1 MSDPKQTSG
10 ELAITR
16 AAATLAL
23 RSGGDQTLADVLHS
37 RALQH
42 HAEELREYLT
52 LRLGSI
58 ERGKDAMS
66 ALKVRIGQMGA
77 ERLAEPPGIRARL
90 YREAREI
97 ARALGSASGQEKND
111 EKNSE
116 RDALPF
122 RESARPDLSAALLEA
137 LRFGLPAELRELLEL
152 RHLRG
157 LSPRELAFVVDR
169 PLEAI
174 YEALDTGSDELRQLN
189 GEGRL
194 LPLRQL
200 LSEALAL
207 VTPEARGS
215 QPDDVSSGMI
225 IGGRYAIEARV
236 GLGAFGD
243 VYRAKD
249 TEVENHIVALKLLHQ
264 PARSELERQTA
275 LKELRSIAS
284 VFHPSIVQFKDHGW
298 FEGRLWFVMPWYEG
312 ETLTA
317 RIDRGPLS
325 RAEALEIFQPLAE
338 ALDAMHAAGVR
349 HQDVKP
355 DNIFL
360 ARLPGFYKE
369 RALPIL
375 LDLGVAAKEAEMVV
389 AGTPSYFAPEVAAQ
403 FAKRDQKPAL
413 TPRTDIFSLALSL
426 RNALEPSLRDE
437 IPPEEVEA
445 FINERA
451 DTSPEPPRAKK
462 LRYLK
467 PHFERWLSLDA
478 EERPTAAEMAEEL
491 EILVEPERRRAR
503 RKMRL
508 QAAIPLVS
516 IAAVALFIVGSLF
529 QAHIAEKA
537 AEAERAQQQIE
548 GLASD
553 LAASEQRS
561 AEVEEHSQRIAEEY
575 ERSQLSRQELSRR
588 IARIEAEKSQADAR
602 ARTLSARLE
611 SAQGTLEST
620 QETLNARLQDLRRER
635 TRADELR
642 ERLSESE
649 SREEALE
656 RERVR
661 QERILQER
669 AEALA
674 SLKDTTHQLEAQIET
689 LSSRLDAERRKSDE
703 LERSLEEAIKARR
716 RLERELQ
723 RERSSSGASA
733 PSTGSPAGSEPN
745 DDQEGAP
752 FPPADAESDGPV

>member
-1 MSDPKQTSG
+1 MDDPNQTSR

-23 RSGGDQTLADVLHS
+23 RSGGDQTLADILHS

-42 HAEELREYLT
+42 HADELREYLT
-52 LRLGSI
+52 LRLGAI
-58 ERGKDAMS
+58 DRGKDAMN
-66 ALKVRIGQMGA
+66 ALKVRIGEMGA
-77 ERLAEPPGIRARL
+77 EKLAEPPGIRARL
-90 YREAREI
+90 YREARQI
-97 ARALGSASGQEKND
+97 AQALLTNAAPD
-111 EKNSE
+111 PSE
-116 RDALPF
+116 LPF
-122 RESARPDLSAALLEA
+122 RETERPDLSSAVLEA
-137 LRFGLPAELRELLEL
+137 LRAGLSPGLRELLEL

-157 LSPRELAFVVDR
+157 LSPREIAFVMSG
-169 PLEAI
+169 PLEAV
-174 YEALDTGSDELRQLN
+174 YEALDRGSDELLQLN

-207 VTPEARGS
+207 REDAAR
-215 QPDDVSSGMI
+215 VSSPGGAGRGQI

-236 GLGAFGD
+236 GMGAFGD

-312 ETLTA
+312 ETLTD

-338 ALDAMHAAGVR
+338 ALDAMHTAGVR

-360 ARLPGFYKE
+360 ARLPGFNKE

-403 FAKRDQKPAL
+403 FAKRDPKPAL
-413 TPRTDIFSLALSL
+413 TPRADIFSLALSL
-426 RNALEPSLRDE
+426 RNALEPDLRDD

-445 FINERA
+445 FIESRA
-451 DTSPEPPRAKK
+451 DASPTTPRAKK
-462 LRYLK
+462 LRYLR
-467 PHFERWLSLDA
+467 PHFERWLSIDA
-478 EERPTAAEMAEEL
+478 GERPNAAEMAEEL
-491 EILVEPERRRAR
+491 EILIEPERRRAR

-508 QAAIPLVS
+508 QAAVPLVS
-516 IAAVALFIVGSLF
+516 IAALALFIVGSMF
-529 QAHIAEKA
+529 QAHVAEKA
-537 AEAERAQQQIE
+537 AEAERAQRQIA

-588 IARIEAEKSQADAR
+588 IARIEAEKSQSEGRAR
-602 ARTLSARLE
+602 ALSARLDT
-611 SAQGTLEST
+611 AQSTLEST
-620 QETLNARLQDLRRER
+620 QENLSARTQELRRER
-635 TRADELR
+635 SRADELR
-642 ERLSESE
+642 EQLSESQSRGE
-649 SREEALE
+649 SLE
-656 RERVR
+656 RERIR
-661 QERILQER
+661 QERVLEER
-669 AEALA
+669 AEALS
-674 SLKDTTHQLEAQIET
+674 SLRDTKHQLEARIES

-703 LERSLEEAIKARR
+703 LERSLEEAIQARR
-716 RLERELQ
+716 RAERELEQ
-723 RERSSSGASA
+723 ERNRAPQPSA
-733 PSTGSPAGSEPN
+733 PS
-745 DDQEGAP
+745 AP
-752 FPPADAESDGPV
+752 SFPPPADPESDGPA

>member
-1 MSDPKQTSG
+1 MDDPKQTGG

-23 RSGGDQTLADVLHS
+23 RSGGDQTLADILHS

-42 HAEELREYLT
+42 HASELREYLT
-52 LRLGSI
+52 LRLGSV

-66 ALKVRIGQMGA
+66 ALKVRIGEMGA

-90 YREAREI
+90 YREARQI
-97 ARALGSASGQEKND
+97 ARSLVNASESALP
-111 EKNSE
+111 
-116 RDALPF
+116 ALPF
-122 RESARPDLSAALLEA
+122 RESERPDLSKAVLEA
-137 LRFGLPAELRELLEL
+137 LRFDLAPELRELLEL

-157 LSPRELAFVVDR
+157 LSPRELAFVLDQ

-174 YEALDTGSDELRQLN
+174 YEALDHGSDELLALN

-200 LSEALAL
+200 LQEALAL
-207 VTPEARGS
+207 EEEDARS
-215 QPDDVSSGMI
+215 SRPDGVGRGMI
-225 IGGRYAIEARV
+225 IGARYAIETRV
-236 GLGAFGD
+236 GVGAFGD

-249 TEVENHIVALKLLHQ
+249 TEVENHVVALKLLHQ
-264 PARSELERQTA
+264 PARSDLERQTA

-284 VFHPSIVQFKDHGW
+284 VFHPSIVQFKDYGW

-312 ETLTA
+312 ETLSE
-317 RIDRGPLS
+317 RIDRGPLT
-325 RAEALEIFQPLAE
+325 RAEALEIFKPLAE

-360 ARLPGFYKE
+360 ARLPGFNKD

-403 FAKRDQKPAL
+403 FTKREPRPPL
-413 TPRTDIFSLALSL
+413 TPRADIFSLALSL
-426 RNALEPSLRDE
+426 RNALEPDLRDD

-445 FINERA
+445 FIGARA
-451 DTSPEPPRAKK
+451 DSSPEPPRSRA

-467 PHFERWLSLDA
+467 PHFERWLSKDA
-478 EERPTAAEMAEEL
+478 SERPTAAEMAEEL

-516 IAAVALFIVGSLF
+516 IAALALFILGSVF
-529 QAHIAEKA
+529 QAHVAEKE
-537 AEAERAQQQIE
+537 AEALRAQQQIE

-561 AEVEEHSQRIAEEY
+561 AEVEEHSQRIAKEY

-588 IARIEAEKSQADAR
+588 IARIESEKAQAEAR
-602 ARTLSARLE
+602 ARTLGSRLE
-611 SAQGTLEST
+611 AAQSTLEST
-620 QETLNARLQDLRRER
+620 QETLNSRLQELRRER
-635 TRADELR
+635 AKADELR
-642 ERLSESE
+642 EQLSESQTRAE
-649 SREEALE
+649 QLE
-656 RERVR
+656 RERIR
-661 QERILQER
+661 QERVLEER

-674 SLKDTTHQLEAQIET
+674 ALRDEKHALEARIET
-689 LSSRLDAERRKSDE
+689 LSSRLDAEKRKSDE
-703 LERSLEEAIKARR
+703 LERSLEEAIQARR
-716 RLERELQ
+716 RLERELVK
-723 RERSSSGASA
+723 ERARQNQPSEPPA
-733 PSTGSPAGSEPN
+733 PSFPAPSEE
-745 DDQEGAP
+745 DEG
-752 FPPADAESDGPV
+752 PA